1 MTSRSEPH
9 ELMRKLQIVSPQS
22 RTTLVYLGNGK
33 EDSTARVKSGKEG
46 GIGSKVGV
54 LDRGQIILG
63 LIEGSG
69 LLDVMESC

>member
-1 MTSRSEPH
+1 M
-9 ELMRKLQIVSPQS
+9 
-22 RTTLVYLGNGK
+22 YLGNGK
-33 EDSTARVKSGKEG
+33 EDSTARVKSVKEG